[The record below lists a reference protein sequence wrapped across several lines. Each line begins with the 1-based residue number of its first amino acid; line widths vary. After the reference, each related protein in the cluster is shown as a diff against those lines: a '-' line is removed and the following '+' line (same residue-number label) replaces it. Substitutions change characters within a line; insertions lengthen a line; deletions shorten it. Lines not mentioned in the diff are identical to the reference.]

1 MITILKTPPKVSFCN
16 NPILFGVSTN
26 NMFASDGVT
35 AKMVLQLTGP
45 DETTGHGFTLS
56 FNDHTLGFTLA
67 SSPDESGLQLMVASG
82 GITLQE
88 WGNLLVE
95 GLRSN
100 YHLVSNF
107 HISGSYQGSYKITLE
122 SIEPSADYSLTLSD
136 STVTTLS
143 VESNRQGATPVVR
156 ENFKIVGRVYIVNT
170 PGELTFLAEEQ
181 ITPDAEGKAQF
192 DFAQYLL
199 VEIADSSRFLF
210 PQVISD
216 FIFDRSDQ
224 IRRFVV
230 QFCESYTGL
239 YHRLQITWS
248 TDTYVTVGGID
259 FAQMAK
265 YIQEGSSYFDM
276 LQYNK
281 DFLTWRPQSKKIW
294 IRQPEMLHFLIW
306 YDDTSWLAQRIRITY
321 SDNSTFTF
329 TQYTYSPINK
339 YDIVEVVCTYAKLD
353 LISLPES
360 QGKTIHKYEV
370 WLEDNGVQVSRTMEF
385 ILDRTVYPNQRF
397 FIFRNSLG
405 GYDSIRC
412 TGETIKQTDI
422 ARFTV
427 ERIIPDFS
435 VMDPPRRQLFARE
448 TQKYSTNTG
457 FITKL
462 ESEYLR
468 DFFLSSEIYE
478 FIENRLYPVMV
489 LSTSLKVHK
498 DNDYLYYR
506 EFEYARAYED
516 VNYAHDENI
525 YTSKNFN
532 QSFNTSY
539 L

>member
-1 MITILKTPPKVSFCN
+1 MITISKTPSKVSFCN
-16 NPILFGVSTN
+16 NPIVFGVSTN
-26 NMFASDGVT
+26 NMYASDGVT
-35 AKMVLQLTGP
+35 AKIVLQLTAT
-45 DETTGHGFTLS
+45 DETVGHGFTLS
-56 FNDHTLGFTLA
+56 FNDHTLAFTLA
-67 SSPDESGLQLMVASG
+67 SSPDESGLQLIVASG

-100 YHLVSNF
+100 YHLISNY
-107 HISGSYQGSYKITLE
+107 HISGMYMGNYRITLE
-122 SIEPSADYSLTLSD
+122 SIKPKADYSLTLSD
-136 STVTTLS
+136 NTIAPLS
-143 VESNRQGATPVVR
+143 VESNRAGATPVMR
-156 ENFKIVGRVYIVNT
+156 ENFKILGRVYLVNN

-181 ITPDAEGKAQF
+181 LTPDASGNAQF

-199 VEIADSSRFLF
+199 VEIVDSSRFLF
-210 PQVISD
+210 PQVVSD

-224 IRRFVV
+224 IKRFVV

-239 YHRLQITWS
+239 YHRLHITWS

-265 YIQEGSSYFDM
+265 LSQEGSSFFDM
-276 LQYNK
+276 LPYNK

-294 IRQPEMLHFLIW
+294 IRQPEMLHFLVW
-306 YDDTSWLAQRIRITY
+306 YDDTSWLALLIKITY
-321 SDNSTFTF
+321 SDNSTYTF
-329 TQYTYSPINK
+329 TKYTYSPIHK

-353 LISLPES
+353 LISLPQS
-360 QGKTIHKYEV
+360 QGKTIQKYEV
-370 WLEDNGVQVSRTMEF
+370 FLVDDGVQVSRTMEF

-405 GYDSIRC
+405 GYDSLRC
-412 TGETIKQTDI
+412 TGETIKETDVD
-422 ARFTV
+422 RFTV

-435 VMDPPRRQLFARE
+435 VMDPPRRQILARE
-448 TQKYSTNTG
+448 TQKYTTNTG

-468 DFFLSSEIYE
+468 DFFLSNEIYE
-478 FIENRLYPVMV
+478 FIENRLYPVLV

-498 DNDYLYYR
+498 DNDYLYCR

-532 QSFNTSY
+532 QSFNSSY